1 MTDKADPRARGLF
14 FVLSGPSGAGKDA
27 VMDTMRLH
35 GFPIR
40 FVVTCTTR
48 PPRDGEAHGRDYFF
62 VSNEQF
68 DRMVAEDDLL
78 EWAMVHGRHYGV
90 PRSQVRDVI
99 ASGEHI
105 LARVD
110 VQGAAAIR
118 QKVPE
123 AVLIFLAPPSL
134 DVLGARLEQRNTE
147 TPEERAIRLRNAE
160 EEWKRLPEFDYVVI
174 NRDGHLDEAVEK
186 VEAIIEAES
195 CRVRRRQVKL

>member
-1 MTDKADPRARGLF
+1 MKRIISITGVFCL
-14 FVLSGPSGAGKDA
+14 VLLASCGVRPSGVIAG
-27 VMDTMRLH
+27 
-35 GFPIR
+35 
-40 FVVTCTTR
+40 
-48 PPRDGEAHGRDYFF
+48 GEAPQGDITLPIVFF

-68 DRMVAEDDLL
+68 DRMIAEDDLL

-134 DVLGARLEQRNTE
+134 DVLGARLEHRNTE
-147 TPEERAIRLRNAE
+147 TPEERAVRLRNAE
-160 EEWKRLPEFDYVVI
+160 LEWKRLPEFDYVVI

>member
-27 VMDTMRLH
+27 VMDRMRLR

-48 PPRDGEAHGRDYFF
+48 PPRNGESHGRDYFF
-62 VSNEQF
+62 VSNEEF
-68 DRMVAEDDLL
+68 DRMIAEDDLL

-99 ASGEHI
+99 LSGEHI
-105 LARVD
+105 LARLD

-134 DVLGARLEQRNTE
+134 DVLGARLQHRNTE
-147 TPEERAIRLRNAE
+147 TPEERAIRMRNAE

-174 NRDGHLDEAVEK
+174 NRDGHLEEAVEK